1 MAATLEFNPLRM
13 KAERIAHGFL
23 QEEVAKYM
31 GVSRGK
37 YIRIEKGETSIGS
50 DDLALFANLVG
61 VTDMQIFFTRNVDD
75 LERNKAS

>member
-50 DDLALFANLVG
+50 DDLALFANLIG